1 MSSTLLM
8 SSLHLIQAEVP
19 VQSAWKTWVAELY
32 ALLTLSQTTAEGQN
46 KKKIVYNP
54 MVLGWQTLP
63 KVSVEHCNTRQM
75 TCFPL
80 RLAVHVLE
88 VSD

>member
-1 MSSTLLM
+1 M
-8 SSLHLIQAEVP
+8 
-19 VQSAWKTWVAELY
+19 AELY
-32 ALLTLSQTTAEGQN
+32 ALLTLSQMTAEGQN

-54 MVLGWQTLP
+54 MVLGWQILP
-63 KVSVEHCNTRQM
+63 KVSVEHCNTQHM
-75 TCFPL
+75 SCFPL